1 MLGWVVKSRKEYH
14 HRTALTRVRDAHATS
29 PWTWTRRG
37 VGKERLPVGQK
48 FARFRTCRGCD
59 AAEGDFCFTLL
70 TAHLAAVRPGTGCD
84 GGEPR
89 LVVQKAHLAVERKMK
104 RASYR

>member
-29 PWTWTRRG
+29 PSTWTRKGTASRLEERG
-37 VGKERLPVGQK
+37 KISTAAAAMQPRELLLRRL
-48 FARFRTCRGCD
+48 D
-59 AAEGDFCFTLL
+59 AV
-70 TAHLAAVRPGTGCD
+70 AAGV
-84 GGEPR
+84 
-89 LVVQKAHLAVERKMK
+89 VVQNAHPAVERKMK